1 MPSLILRTA
10 TIYLMPMLLLL
21 SAFLLLRGHYLPGGG
36 FAGGLVA
43 AATFSLHCL
52 AYGADETRRL
62 LRVYPTSMAAVGL
75 LLAVLSASWSLIVGD
90 PFLTGQ
96 WTTLEAALMGEYHLG
111 TPLLFDLGIYL
122 VVLGATLAIV
132 LALAEED

>member
-10 TIYLMPMLLLL
+10 TLYLMPMLLLL

-36 FAGGLVA
+36 FAGGLLA
-43 AATFSLHCL
+43 ATTFSLHCL
-52 AYGADETRRL
+52 ANSAEETRRL
-62 LRVYPTSMAAVGL
+62 LRVPPISLAAIGL
-75 LLAVLSASWSLIVGD
+75 LLAALSGSWSLLAGE

-96 WTTLEAALMGEYHLG
+96 WVKLEAGVLGQYSLG

-122 VVLGATLAIV
+122 VVIGATLAIV
-132 LALAEED
+132 LTLAEEE

>member
-10 TIYLMPMLLLL
+10 TLYLMPMLLLL

-36 FAGGLVA
+36 FIGGLVA

-52 AYGADETRRL
+52 AFSAQATREL
-62 LRVYPTSMAAVGL
+62 LRVPPVSLAAAGL
-75 LLAVLSASWSLIVGD
+75 LVALLSGVLSLGEGE
-90 PFLTGQ
+90 PFLTGRWGQ
-96 WTTLEAALMGEYHLG
+96 LDVGVLGAYDLG

-122 VVLGATLAIV
+122 VVIGATLSIV
-132 LALAEED
+132 LSLAEES